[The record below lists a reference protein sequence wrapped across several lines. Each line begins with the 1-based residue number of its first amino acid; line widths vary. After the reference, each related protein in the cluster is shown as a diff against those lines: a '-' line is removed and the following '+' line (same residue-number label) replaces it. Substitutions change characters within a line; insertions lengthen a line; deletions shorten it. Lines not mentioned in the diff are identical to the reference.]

1 MDFESDEMFKLLKVK
16 MANWATDA
24 RQAQHLAG

>member
-16 MANWATDA
+16 MSDWASAA
-24 RQAQHLAG
+24 RLA